1 LARSRARCALTVL
14 ARLVLLK
21 QRQPR
26 LRTMAKGKRKKAA
39 AAERKGKRQRLE
51 QQPAPPAPPQQQS
64 PPPNPAAVG
73 DQSAPGPPSHHVQ
86 VLTADE
92 RLEAL
97 LGILNRPADE
107 VLTTVVFA
115 GTKAGCDK
123 LHAALAAQPGSARW
137 ALEVVHGNKRRDEQE
152 ASLRAFAAGQCRCL
166 VATETVA
173 RKLGAQAFADGSEA
187 AGSASVDVLVNYE
200 LPEDFFVRPAAT
212 HQAFIRRIGRR
223 GCTTFLRTDSFGD
236 TDVKAAHSL
245 VCCMAQLEGLSLSF
259 ILDCTMPCLAAC
271 LQRAPYTH

>member
-1 LARSRARCALTVL
+1 
-14 ARLVLLK
+14 
-21 QRQPR
+21 
-26 LRTMAKGKRKKAA
+26 MAKGKRKKAA

-73 DQSAPGPPSHHVQ
+73 DQAPGPPSHHVQ

-97 LGILNRPADE
+97 LGILNRPVDE

-166 VATETVA
+166 VCERA
-173 RKLGAQAFADGSEA
+173 RIYTRVHACAWGHCRRLGTFARGWA
-187 AGSASVDVLVNYE
+187 AW
-200 LPEDFFVRPAAT
+200 R
-212 HQAFIRRIGRR
+212 
-223 GCTTFLRTDSFGD
+223 
-236 TDVKAAHSL
+236 
-245 VCCMAQLEGLSLSF
+245 
-259 ILDCTMPCLAAC
+259 PCLGVVSYMDGGAADRIC
-271 LQRAPYTH
+271 AANSFLAGTC

>member
-1 LARSRARCALTVL
+1 
-14 ARLVLLK
+14 
-21 QRQPR
+21 
-26 LRTMAKGKRKKAA
+26 MAKGKRKKAA

-245 VCCMAQLEGLSLSF
+245 VCCMAQLEGLSLSPSYW
-259 ILDCTMPCLAAC
+259 IAPCDAWLPACSVRRTHTDRAAPPC
-271 LQRAPYTH
+271 CPYDT